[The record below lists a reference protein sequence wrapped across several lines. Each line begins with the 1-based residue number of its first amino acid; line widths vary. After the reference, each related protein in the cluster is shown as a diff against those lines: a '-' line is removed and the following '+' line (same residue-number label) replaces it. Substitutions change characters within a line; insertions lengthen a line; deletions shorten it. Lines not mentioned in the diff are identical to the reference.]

1 MVYDGTGTSATL
13 LRSVTGDISHSYRN
27 DNGTILPPRI
37 SSTGNHIFIQFT
49 TEVDSI
55 PFNIQF
61 GKSIVRATYQTET
74 LLKFN
79 KHNTQKQNKIVIHSF
94 YSF

>member
-1 MVYDGTGTSATL
+1 MVYDGTSTSATL
-13 LRSVTGDISHSYRN
+13 LRRVIGSSSHSYHN

-74 LLKFN
+74 LFN